1 MDGSSGG
8 TQSCQKGPK
17 ISTQKLE
24 PEPKE
29 GGWYTDEKEKAV
41 KKTRRLRENI
51 TSEFYGWNQKK
62 KKSTKYIFMLHT
74 MSEYTVF
81 FTYSKK

>member
-1 MDGSSGG
+1 MDGSRGG

-17 ISTQKLE
+17 ISIQKSE
-24 PEPKE
+24 PEQKE
-29 GGWYTDEKEKAV
+29 GGWYTEEEEKAV
-41 KKTRRLRENI
+41 KETRRLRENI
-51 TSEFYGWNQKK
+51 ISEFYGWNQ